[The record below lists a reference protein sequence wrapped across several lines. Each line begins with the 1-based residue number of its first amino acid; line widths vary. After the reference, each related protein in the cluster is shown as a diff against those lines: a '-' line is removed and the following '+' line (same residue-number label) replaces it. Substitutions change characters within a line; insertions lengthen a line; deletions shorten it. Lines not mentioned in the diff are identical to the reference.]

1 MIGVI
6 TWVVD
11 GGDGE
16 CIEREQPSTA
26 FKPMAAFLKIG
37 GIRGE
42 FAPAP
47 EADGFMKLGD
57 IRGEFASAREAIDA
71 DALDL
76 AVRGPLSRVQR
87 NGQTFIEGPDG
98 QLLGPSSGEG
108 VFKPQAIDNQA
119 SVIVGDNRFKPS
131 PGGDSLT
138 GEDRPMNVWTDGSA
152 TSFEDR
158 MTQDFD
164 SNDVVIGVKENIDW
178 TAANGGPGSSYL
190 TAKAASKT
198 NGYVDEDVDGFMK
211 LGDIRGEFQTIDLRS
226 DNRFVIEP
234 LNLVQG
240 LDAGGMND
248 AEAIGLDSS
257 GVDVVNNLVSTIDP
271 GGSPTVF

>member
-1 MIGVI
+1 ML
-6 TWVVD
+6 
-11 GGDGE
+11 
-16 CIEREQPSTA
+16 S
-26 FKPMAAFLKIG
+26 
-37 GIRGE
+37 
-42 FAPAP
+42 
-47 EADGFMKLGD
+47 
-57 IRGEFASAREAIDA
+57 
-71 DALDL
+71 DL

-98 QLLGPSSGEG
+98 QLLGPISGEG

-138 GEDRPMNVWTDGSA
+138 GEDRPMSVWTNGSA
-152 TSFEDR
+152 TSFEDQ

-211 LGDIRGEFQTIDLRS
+211 LGDIRGEFQTTDRRS

-248 AEAIGLDSS
+248 AEAIGLDPS
-257 GVDVVNNLVSTIDP
+257 GVDVVNNLVSTIEP